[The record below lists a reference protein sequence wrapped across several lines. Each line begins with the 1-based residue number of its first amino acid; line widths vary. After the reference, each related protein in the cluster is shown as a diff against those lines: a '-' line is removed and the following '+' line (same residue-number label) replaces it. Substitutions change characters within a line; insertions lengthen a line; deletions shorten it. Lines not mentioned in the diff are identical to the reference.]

1 MFDRLIFA
9 DELERVEFE
18 KYVKIRGKFVFKQ
31 IYDYLLNFD
40 KEKVDYT
47 DISSCIRYDKNMRD
61 TLYIYLATFEEYL
74 RTQLYDRYEIK
85 ESFTTNRKEKN
96 DIKKMAENM
105 YECTDNQSSVLYKMF
120 NLDLGKTISLVTELK
135 MFGAA
140 RIEEFDSIRILRNKV
155 MHHNLLVLGN
165 AETIECV
172 EKNKGKMKKGIMALA
187 NNLPDGYGQNFIKVI
202 NDLQCDFHN
211 YKITIEA

>member
-1 MFDRLIFA
+1 MFERLIFA

-47 DISSCIRYDKNMRD
+47 DRYDKNMRD

-74 RTQLYDRYEIK
+74 RTQLFDRYEIK

-140 RIEEFDSIRILRNKV
+140 
-155 MHHNLLVLGN
+155 
-165 AETIECV
+165 
-172 EKNKGKMKKGIMALA
+172 
-187 NNLPDGYGQNFIKVI
+187 
-202 NDLQCDFHN
+202 
-211 YKITIEA
+211 ITKLCIIIF

>member
-1 MFDRLIFA
+1 MFERLIFA
-9 DELERVEFE
+9 DELERVKFE

-74 RTQLYDRYEIK
+74 RTQLFDRYEIK
-85 ESFTTNRKEKN
+85 ESCATNGKERN

-135 MFGAA
+135 MFGTT

-172 EKNKGKMKKGIMALA
+172 EKGVV
-187 NNLPDGYGQNFIKVI
+187 YYNFI
-202 NDLQCDFHN
+202 L
-211 YKITIEA
+211 

>member
-1 MFDRLIFA
+1 MFERLIFA
-9 DELERVEFE
+9 DELERVKFE
-18 KYVKIRGKFVFKQ
+18 KYLKIRGKFVFKQ

-74 RTQLYDRYEIK
+74 RTQLFDRYEIK
-85 ESFTTNRKEKN
+85 ESFATNGKERN

-135 MFGAA
+135 MFGTT

-165 AETIECV
+165 QAIKST
-172 EKNKGKMKKGIMALA
+172 KKELQAKRK
-187 NNLPDGYGQNFIKVI
+187 IKRYRPVSR
-202 NDLQCDFHN
+202 QSG
-211 YKITIEA
+211 

>member
-1 MFDRLIFA
+1 MFERLIFA

-74 RTQLYDRYEIK
+74 RTQLFDRYEIK
-85 ESFTTNRKEKN
+85 ESFTSNRKERN
-96 DIKKMAENM
+96 DINKMAEDM

-155 MHHNLLVLGN
+155 MHHNLVVLGN
-165 AETIECV
+165 AQTIECV
-172 EKNKGKMKKGIMALA
+172 EKNKDKMKKGIIALA
-187 NNLPDGYGQNFIKVI
+187 NNLPDGYGQKFIRAINGLPCNFYS
-202 NDLQCDFHN
+202 